1 VNPSKL
7 HQSGGVDTSE
17 LDVPRSVTYHY
28 YCSNQPSVIYQFDTM
43 ELAAACD
50 SKLVTS
56 MLLRIHIEDVIGRM
70 ASGSPP
76 YALTVPREAIGDACE
91 FQFPVN
97 FITIYPKP
105 NREDAYAFDTSE
117 LKFDDTTVVFH
128 ALRRARAMFYGEFEP
143 PKLS

>member
-1 VNPSKL
+1 MNPSQL
-7 HQSGGVDTSE
+7 HQSGGLDTSE
-17 LDVPRSVTYHY
+17 SGVPMSVTYHY

-76 YALTVPREAIGDACE
+76 YALTVPRESIRDACE
-91 FQFPVN
+91 FQFPAN

-105 NREDAYAFDTSE
+105 NREDTYAYDTSS
-117 LKFDDTTVVFH
+117 LKFDDATIVFH
-128 ALRRARAMFYGEFEP
+128 SLRRDGAVFYAP
-143 PKLS
+143 PQFP